1 MTRKLPLL
9 LLLCVCGGTLRAAEA
24 AADAGEARLREALRN
39 ATLQLRTAETERAN
53 LQTAQA
59 ALLEEKKALADKF
72 EALRKQTVADRAA
85 DDKAIAALKA
95 KSATE
100 EAEVARLMQALEKS
114 EAAGKEAAA
123 VGVAKETE
131 RAKLAAEILVLKRKI
146 DDREMK
152 NLALFK
158 LGNEILTRYQK
169 FTLGEALAAREPFVG
184 STRAKL
190 ETLVQDYQDKL
201 LDQRAKP

>member
-1 MTRKLPLL
+1 M
-9 LLLCVCGGTLRAAEA
+9 
-24 AADAGEARLREALRN
+24 
-39 ATLQLRTAETERAN
+39 
-53 LQTAQA
+53 
-59 ALLEEKKALADKF
+59 
-72 EALRKQTVADRAA
+72 
-85 DDKAIAALKA
+85 
-95 KSATE
+95 
-100 EAEVARLMQALEKS
+100 
-114 EAAGKEAAA
+114 
-123 VGVAKETE
+123 GVAKETE